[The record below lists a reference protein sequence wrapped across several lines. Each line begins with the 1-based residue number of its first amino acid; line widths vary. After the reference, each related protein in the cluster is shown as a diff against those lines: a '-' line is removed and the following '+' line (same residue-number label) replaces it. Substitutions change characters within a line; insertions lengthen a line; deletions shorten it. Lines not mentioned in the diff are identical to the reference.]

1 VHEKE
6 ELGMAAESSRFKV
19 VSKDGNFEIRE
30 YREHILGEVEV
41 EADYDAAIYQG
52 FSILADYIFG
62 NNASRTQIEMT
73 APVTEQKTGERMD
86 MASPVA
92 LRESLDGK
100 KFRIA
105 FTLPSKY
112 SLASLPEPNNK
123 QVKLRK
129 VDPHRVAALRFSGYL
144 NRKLAEKEAEKLDH
158 LIKMNKLTAK
168 SGYIFAE
175 YNPPWIPGPFR
186 HDEVMAEV

>member
-1 VHEKE
+1 
-6 ELGMAAESSRFKV
+6 MTTDFPRFKV
-19 VSKDGNFEIRE
+19 ISKDGNFEIRE

-52 FSILADYIFG
+52 FNILADYIFG
-62 NNASRTQIEMT
+62 NNVSRTQIEMN
-73 APVTEQKTGERMD
+73 APVTEQKTAETTNL
-86 MASPVA
+86 AFPVA
-92 LRESLDGK
+92 TRESVDGK

-112 SLASLPEPNNK
+112 SLDTLPEPNNK
-123 QVKLRK
+123 QIKLRK
-129 VDPHRVAALRFSGYL
+129 VDSRRVAALRFSGYL
-144 NRKLAEKEAEKLDH
+144 NRKLAEKEAEKLDQ
-158 LIKMNKLTAK
+158 LIKMNNLKAK

-186 HDEVMAEV
+186 HDEVMVDILEEA

>member
-1 VHEKE
+1 
-6 ELGMAAESSRFKV
+6 MATESPRFKV
-19 VSKDGNFEIRE
+19 ISKDGNFEIRE
-30 YREHILGEVEV
+30 YNEHILGEVEV
-41 EADYDAAIYQG
+41 EADYEAAIYQG
-52 FSILADYIFG
+52 FNILADYIFG
-62 NNASRTQIEMT
+62 NNVSRTQIEMA
-73 APVTEQKTGERMD
+73 APVIEQKTEDRMD
-86 MASPVA
+86 MTSPFA
-92 LRESLDGK
+92 TRESLNGK

-112 SLASLPEPNNK
+112 SLATLPEPNNK

-144 NRKLAEKEAEKLDH
+144 NRKLAEKEAEKLDQ
-158 LIKMNKLTAK
+158 LIKMNNLMAK

-186 HDEVMAEV
+186 HDEVMVEV

>member
-1 VHEKE
+1 
-6 ELGMAAESSRFKV
+6 MAIESPQFKV
-19 VSKDGNFEIRE
+19 ISKDGNFEIRE
-30 YREHILGEVEV
+30 YSEHILGEVEV

-52 FSILADYIFG
+52 FDILADYIFG
-62 NNASRTQIEMT
+62 NNGSRTQIEMT

-86 MASPVA
+86 TTSHVA

-105 FTLPSKY
+105 FTLPSNY
-112 SLASLPEPNNK
+112 SLATLPEPNNK

-129 VDPHRVAALRFSGYL
+129 VDPHRVAAFRFSGYL
-144 NRKLAEKEAEKLDH
+144 NRKLAEKEAEKLDQ
-158 LIKMNKLTAK
+158 LIKMNNLTAK

-186 HDEVMAEV
+186 HDEVMVEI